1 MRPFILAILTLAA
14 GSVAF
19 GLEKNSKWVGQTV
32 VMKYPKPLMANGHV
46 VDNGFAYR
54 IYTVKNTKGKQLL
67 LTSGAVSGWID
78 AADVVLRD
86 AAIDFY
92 TQEIR
97 RNPSSFLAHNLRALS
112 WHHQGE
118 IDRAILDYNEAIRL
132 DPANT
137 APYNNR
143 GTAFMRIK
151 LYDNA
156 IADFDKVIEMNN
168 TDPMPYNNRGTAWI
182 QKKEYD
188 KAIADF
194 NEALRLDPRNV
205 SAYCGRGDAWLFT
218 AKYDLAA
225 VDYSF
230 AIGYDP
236 TNPRVYNARGFIY
249 KRSKDYDKALADFD
263 EALRLDPQFGLA
275 YKNRGQTRIIRK
287 EYEQALADL
296 DAAIRHDS
304 NGEALNDKAWILAT
318 CRDEKLRDGAQ
329 AIELATRACK
339 LSTWTNAGW
348 IDTLAAAYAEAGDFD
363 KAVEMQEKA
372 LKLAA
377 MAAREEFEARL
388 ALYREQKPFREDP

>member
-14 GSVAF
+14 SSVAQ
-19 GLEKNSKWVGQTV
+19 GQTSAWVGQTV
-32 VMKYPKPLMANGHV
+32 VMKYPKPLMANGHI

-54 IYTVKNTKGKQLL
+54 IYTVKNASGKQLL
-67 LTSGAVSGWID
+67 LNSGAVSGWID
-78 AADVVLRD
+78 AADVVARD
-86 AAIDFY
+86 GAVEFY

-97 RNPSSFLAHNLRALS
+97 RNPSNVLAHNLRALS

-132 DPANT
+132 DPTNA

-156 IADFDKVIEMNN
+156 IADFDHVIEMNQN
-168 TDPMPYNNRGTAWI
+168 DPMPLNNRGTAWN
-182 QKKEYD
+182 QKKEYE

-194 NEALRLDPRNV
+194 NAALRLDPKNV
-205 SAYCGRGDAWLFT
+205 SAYCGRGDAWLHSG
-218 AKYDLAA
+218 KNDLAA

-236 TNPRVYNARGFIY
+236 TNPRVYNARGYVY
-249 KRSKDYDKALADFD
+249 KRNRDYEHALADFD
-263 EALRLDPQFGLA
+263 EALRLDPKFGLA

-296 DAAIRHDS
+296 GESIRFDP
-304 NGEALNDKAWILAT
+304 NGESLNDKAWLLAT
-318 CRDEKLRDGAQ
+318 SPDGKLRDGAQ
-329 AIELATRACK
+329 AVELATRACT
-339 LSTWTNAGW
+339 LGNWTNAGW
-348 IDTLAAAYAEAGDFD
+348 LDTLAAAYAEAGNFD
-363 KAVEMQEKA
+363 KAIETQEKA
-372 LKLAA
+372 LKLATA
-377 MAAREEFEARL
+377 TLRGEFEARL
-388 ALYREQKPFREDP
+388 ALYREQKPYRLP